1 VDGFTRAE
9 AQKRIRDWARRES
22 NIILTRHACD
32 RMVERGITELD
43 MKRVLR
49 RGCLDGGV
57 VQTDQGEWK
66 CKMTLRIRG
75 EREIGV
81 VVLILRN
88 TGVLLVKTVELEGC
102 Q

>member
-1 VDGFTRAE
+1 MVD
-9 AQKRIRDWARRES
+9 
-22 NIILTRHACD
+22 
-32 RMVERGITELD
+32 RGISELD

-49 RGCLDGGV
+49 HGSLDGSV
-57 VQTDQGEWK
+57 VQTDHGEWK

-88 TGVLLVKTVELEGC
+88 SGNLLVKTVEWEGF

>member
-1 VDGFTRAE
+1 MEGFTNAE
-9 AQKRIRDWARRES
+9 AQKCIRDWARRAAS
-22 NIILTRHACD
+22 IILTRHACD

-49 RGCLDGGV
+49 RGALAGNA
-57 VQTDQGEWK
+57 VQTDHGEWK

-81 VVLILRN
+81 AVLILRN
-88 TGVLLVKTVELEGC
+88 SGTLLVKTVEWEDC
-102 Q
+102 P